1 MNKQELIERMA
12 GKTGMAKKD
21 CGIALDG
28 CCLQSQRLC
37 KRMTK

>member
-12 GKTGMAKKD
+12 GKTGMAKRT
-21 CGIALDG
+21 AVLPWMV